1 MPHRKLR
8 IVELKPV
15 ALGQCQHCNGQFH
28 SLKPIE
34 KDAKAEIV
42 AQFDVHQCQRQD
54 ANHAASPL
62 KRQPFPPAGQ
72 RTGFLIPRD
81 ANAQWQS
88 ARLIYPFYRKLIE
101 HLDLE
106 MFPCGDLDSDSS
118 EAPESLAR
126 VQLWFGEA
134 DNRIDVSSIR
144 EFLQSEFV
152 LEEATLRAVILRH
165 LHKDPK
171 TDSDRYKVD
180 FLLGHYLAQN
190 IAPTAAYSDV
200 NLSKVGEL
208 LAPILGQIDY
218 LSPVEE
224 LEHCLRKQE
233 RCRSLQDLIEE
244 GILDRGREIKA
255 AAGPNYYD
263 PAAMIAFT
271 RFNFLTRRCV
281 IRLLQTELDSLAGL
295 LTTLQGRGIR
305 VMDCSAAGLSAKE
318 GIDNLRNKISRWRKP
333 FSGKYSNTHWLEQI
347 SQLRM
352 ILSKVLERVSK
363 HAAKVVAADGIAV
376 TDPQLAAGPETALPC
391 SEMTSLASVAESQ
404 NTSLQAPE
412 KDKSRQFFFFRTITP
427 AFLKSPTTA
436 SLKKAGCVA
445 IAAVFA
451 SAAIVGLWRVRH
463 SGFINNE
470 MAVSKIAA
478 GTVHVRST
486 LNAALHFLSSKVA
499 LPRLSSSQNV
509 NTNSKPTGATVSTA
523 LPTLIGQSNSG
534 TETRGHSR
542 SNRREVQPKRHLASR
557 RAIEHENRDHAPP
570 NPTDS
575 PNVIIEDTSG
585 RMPKKQMLPVYP
597 SAAREKH
604 LTGTVKLQ
612 VRIAANGKVRM
623 LKALGGNT
631 VLIGSVMRAAKKW
644 EYEPA
649 TMETAQQVLVKFIYS
664 TD

>member
-1 MPHRKLR
+1 M
-8 IVELKPV
+8 
-15 ALGQCQHCNGQFH
+15 
-28 SLKPIE
+28 
-34 KDAKAEIV
+34 
-42 AQFDVHQCQRQD
+42 
-54 ANHAASPL
+54 
-62 KRQPFPPAGQ
+62 
-72 RTGFLIPRD
+72 GFLIPRD

-106 MFPCGDLDSDSS
+106 MFPCRDLDSESS

-190 IAPTAAYSDV
+190 IAPTTAYSDL

-218 LSPVEE
+218 LSRVEE

-233 RCRSLQDLIEE
+233 HCRSLQDLMEE
-244 GILDRGREIKA
+244 GILERGREIKA

-271 RFNFLTRRCV
+271 RFNFLTRRCF
-281 IRLLQTELDSLAGL
+281 IRLLQTELDSLAGI
-295 LTTLQGRGIR
+295 LTTLQERGIR
-305 VMDCSAAGLSAKE
+305 VMDCSAAGLSATE
-318 GIDNLRNKISRWRKP
+318 GIDNLRYKINRWRKP
-333 FSGKYSNTHWLEQI
+333 FSGKYTNTHWLEQI
-347 SQLRM
+347 SQLRL
-352 ILSKVLERVSK
+352 ILSKVLERVPK
-363 HAAKVVAADGIAV
+363 HPVKVVAADGIAE
-376 TDPQLAAGPETALPC
+376 TDPKLAAGPDTALPS
-391 SEMTSLASVAESQ
+391 SEMTSVVSAAESQ
-404 NTSLQAPE
+404 DTSLQAPE
-412 KDKSRQFFFFRTITP
+412 KDKSRQFSFFRTVTP
-427 AFLKSPTTA
+427 A
-436 SLKKAGCVA
+436 SLKGPTAASQKKATRVA
-445 IAAVFA
+445 IAAVIA

-463 SGFINNE
+463 SGFIN
-470 MAVSKIAA
+470 MAVSKIAR
-478 GTVHVRST
+478 TFHVRST
-486 LNAALHFLSSKVA
+486 LNAALHFPSSKVA
-499 LPRLSSSQNV
+499 LPRLSGSQNV

-534 TETRGHSR
+534 TETPGRSR

-557 RAIEHENRDHAPP
+557 RAIEPENRNLAPP

-575 PNVIIEDTSG
+575 PKVIIEDRSG
-585 RMPKKQMLPVYP
+585 RKPKKQMLPVYP
-597 SAAREKH
+597 SAARQKH
-604 LTGTVKLQ
+604 MTGTVKLQ
-612 VRIAANGKVRM
+612 IRIAANGKVRM
-623 LKALGGNT
+623 LKALAGNT
-631 VLIGSVMRAAKKW
+631 VLIDSVMQAAKKW
-644 EYEPA
+644 EYGPA